1 RLLAAEE
8 KSDKIDGVI
17 GPAIKGLRTD
27 LTDLNG
33 FMNNF
38 EQVPQSDNSAH
49 VENSNF
55 AAQMERF
62 MNSGKPMPS
71 A

>member
-8 KSDKIDGVI
+8 KSNKIEGI
-17 GPAIKGLRTD
+17 RTD

-38 EQVPQSDNSAH
+38 EQVPQGDNSAH
-49 VENSNF
+49 VENNF
-55 AAQMERF
+55 AAQMDKF
-62 MNSGKPMPS
+62 MSSGKPMPS
-71 A
+71 D